1 VEAHSTSAKYRI
13 DQIIGVVSKDIQT
26 PLHVALVYDY
36 LFICSM
42 KTDHVEEAMKNQIPN
57 QILLKCLE
65 YPRWIEVE
73 SHPLVPHQRACLEI
87 RGTTPSTIFVETIKE
102 W

>member
-1 VEAHSTSAKYRI
+1 
-13 DQIIGVVSKDIQT
+13 
-26 PLHVALVYDY
+26 
-36 LFICSM
+36 
-42 KTDHVEEAMKNQIPN
+42 MKNQIPN

-87 RGTTPSTIFVETIKE
+87 RGTTPSTIFVEIIKE